1 MFDPMIHRGDVD
13 RLRLSPYRARRMKTN
28 RSAIVL
34 AAGKGTRMKSALAKV
49 LHRANGRPLA
59 YYPVR
64 RAVELGCSPIVVV
77 VGHQGDRVKEELTAL
92 FPEAGLKFAVQKEQK
107 GTADAVLAARRAL
120 SGHDGRVLILYGDV
134 PLLTGDTLATLIR
147 KGGKAPVSFLTMC
160 PPDPTGYG
168 RVARDERGAVRAIIE
183 HKDATPEERTLREC
197 NAGIYA
203 CDAAFLWKALRGVG
217 ARNAQRELYLTD
229 MVAAAY
235 AAGRPAIGVEAPPEE
250 VAGVNDKAEL
260 AAAARTLRG
269 RVVDA
274 HMKAGVIVEDPATA
288 FVEDGVELG
297 EDTILE
303 PHVTLRGR
311 TRIAAGARI
320 GTGSVIDGSTI
331 GEGAVVKPYSVLED
345 ARVGARALIGPF
357 ARLRPGTDLA
367 EEVHIGNFVE
377 TKKTKMARGSKAN
390 HLAYLG
396 DAVIGARCNVGA
408 GTITCNYDGV
418 NKLPTVLGDDVFI
431 GSDTQLVAPV
441 TVGDGAYVG
450 AGATI
455 TRDVP
460 PGALAITRAPQTV
473 KEGWAIARREALARA
488 KAAAP
493 GTGTGAKGVRGRV
506 AAKRGKK

>member
-1 MFDPMIHRGDVD
+1 
-13 RLRLSPYRARRMKTN
+13 MKTT
-28 RSAIVL
+28 RAAIVL

-64 RAVELGCSPIVVV
+64 RAVELRCHPIVVV
-77 VGHQGDRVKEELTAL
+77 VGHQGDRVQDELTRL
-92 FPEAGLKFAVQKEQK
+92 FPDAGLKFAVQKEQK
-107 GTADAVLAARRAL
+107 GTADAVRSARRAL
-120 SGHDGRVLILYGDV
+120 AGHDGRVLILYGDV
-134 PLLTGDTLATLIR
+134 PLLTGETLDRLLR
-147 KGGKAPVSFLTMC
+147 RGGKAPVSFLTMC

-168 RVARDERGAVRAIIE
+168 RVVRDEAGRVRAIVE
-183 HKDATPEERTLREC
+183 HKDATAEERAVREC
-197 NAGIYA
+197 NAGIYD

-217 ARNAQRELYLTD
+217 AKNAQRELYLTD
-229 MVAAAY
+229 MVAAAF
-235 AAGRPAIGVEAPPEE
+235 AAGTPAIGVEAPPEE

-260 AAAARTLRG
+260 AAAARTLRE
-269 RVVDA
+269 RHVLSL
-274 HMKAGVIVEDPATA
+274 MRAGVIVEDPATA
-288 FVEDGVELG
+288 YVEEGVELG
-297 EDTILE
+297 EDAVLE
-303 PHVTLRGR
+303 ANVTLRGR
-311 TRIAAGARI
+311 TRIGAGARI
-320 GTGSVIDGSTI
+320 GTGSVIEGSVV

-345 ARVGARALIGPF
+345 AKVGARALIGPF

-377 TKKTKMARGSKAN
+377 TKKTKMGRGSKAN

-396 DAVIGARCNVGA
+396 DATVGERCNVGA

-418 NKLPTVLGDDVFI
+418 NKLPTVLGNDVFI

-460 PGALAITRAPQTV
+460 PGALALTRAPQTV
-473 KEGWAIARREALARA
+473 KEGWAEARRVALARE
-488 KAAAP
+488 KA
-493 GTGTGAKGVRGRV
+493 AKGVKGRV
-506 AAKRGKK
+506 AARRRSR